1 MLWGAGIMPKIH
13 LKGKHLKTFLSMGE
27 RRSVSPAEVIALLK
41 KLEAEVSA
49 GGKHDKARLPTTR
62 YRTMV
67 PRGKI
72 SPGVAKSI
80 YDYMIR
86 HGVTAQGAYEYGE

>member
-1 MLWGAGIMPKIH
+1 MPKIQ
-13 LKGKHLKTFLSMGE
+13 LKGKHLKTFLAMRE
-27 RRSVSPAEVIALLK
+27 RNSVSPAEVIALLK
-41 KLEAEVSA
+41 KLEAEISS

-62 YRTMV
+62 YKAMV

-80 YDYMIR
+80 YDYLIK
-86 HGVTAQGAYEYGE
+86 HGVTTEGAYEYDS

>member
-1 MLWGAGIMPKIH
+1 MPEIR
-13 LKGKHLKTFLSMGE
+13 LKGKHLKTFLSMGS
-27 RRSVSPAEVIALLK
+27 RTSVSSDDVLSLLRKLDAEIT
-41 KLEAEVSA
+41 A
-49 GGKHDKARLPTTR
+49 GGKHSKACLPSTQ
-62 YRTMV
+62 YKTMV

-86 HGVTAQGAYEYGE
+86 HGVSAEGVYKYDNE

>member
-1 MLWGAGIMPKIH
+1 MPKIQ
-13 LKGKHLKTFLSMGE
+13 LKSKHLKTFMAMGE
-27 RRSVSPAEVIALLK
+27 RSSVSPAEVIALFR
-41 KLEAEVSA
+41 KLEAEISA

-86 HGVTAQGAYEYGE
+86 HGVTAEGAYEYGD

>member
-1 MLWGAGIMPKIH
+1 MPKIQ
-13 LKGKHLKTFLSMGE
+13 LKGKHLKTFVLMSG
-27 RRSVSPAEVIALLK
+27 RGSVSPAEVIALLK
-41 KLEAEVSA
+41 KLDAEISA

-86 HGVTAQGAYEYGE
+86 HGVTTQGVYEYDN

>member
-1 MLWGAGIMPKIH
+1 MPKIQ
-13 LKGKHLKTFLSMGE
+13 LKGKHLKTFLAMGE
-27 RRSVSPAEVIALLK
+27 RGSVSPTEVISLLR
-41 KLEAEVSA
+41 KLRAEISL

-67 PRGKI
+67 PRSKI
-72 SPGVAKSI
+72 STGVAKSI

-86 HGVTAQGAYEYGE
+86 HGVTAEGAYEYDD

>member
-1 MLWGAGIMPKIH
+1 MPKIQ
-13 LKGKHLKTFLSMGE
+13 LKGKHLKTFVLMSG
-27 RRSVSPAEVIALLK
+27 RGSASPAEVIALLK
-41 KLEAEVSA
+41 KLDAEIST
-49 GGKHDKARLPTTR
+49 GGKHDKARLPTTG

-80 YDYMIR
+80 YDYMVR
-86 HGVTAQGAYEYGE
+86 HGVTTKGVYEYDD

>member
-1 MLWGAGIMPKIH
+1 MPEIR
-13 LKGKHLKTFLSMGE
+13 LKGKHLKTFVLMSG
-27 RRSVSPAEVIALLK
+27 RGSVSPAEVISLLK
-41 KLEAEVSA
+41 KLGAEISA
-49 GGKHDKARLPTTR
+49 GGKHDKARLPTTG

-80 YDYMIR
+80 YDYMVR
-86 HGVTAQGAYEYGE
+86 CGVTTEGVYEYDD

>member
-1 MLWGAGIMPKIH
+1 MPKIQ
-13 LKGKHLKTFLSMGE
+13 LKGKNLKTFVLMSG
-27 RRSVSPAEVIALLK
+27 RGSVSSAEVISLLK
-41 KLEAEVSA
+41 KLDAEISA
-49 GGKHDKARLPTTR
+49 GSKHDKARLPTTR

-80 YDYMIR
+80 YDYMVR
-86 HGVTAQGAYEYGE
+86 HGVTTEGSYEYDD

>member
-1 MLWGAGIMPKIH
+1 MPKIQI
-13 LKGKHLKTFLSMGE
+13 KGKHLKTFVSMSG
-27 RRSVSPAEVIALLK
+27 RGSVSPVEVIALLK
-41 KLEAEVSA
+41 KLDAEISA
-49 GGKHDKARLPTTR
+49 GGKHDKARLPTTG

-80 YDYMIR
+80 YDYMVR
-86 HGVTAQGAYEYGE
+86 HGVTTKGVYEYDD

>member
-1 MLWGAGIMPKIH
+1 MPRIQ
-13 LKGKHLKTFLSMGE
+13 LKGKSLRTFLSMGE
-27 RRSVSPAEVIALLK
+27 RRSVSPADAIALLK
-41 KLEAEVSA
+41 KLDAEISA

-72 SPGVAKSI
+72 SLGVAKSI
-80 YDYMIR
+80 YDYLIR
-86 HGVTAQGAYEYGE
+86 PGVTAQGAYEYDN

>member
-1 MLWGAGIMPKIH
+1 MPKVQ
-13 LKGKHLKTFLSMGE
+13 LKGKHLKTFVSIG
-27 RRSVSPAEVIALLK
+27 RQGSVSPAEVISLLK
-41 KLEAEVSA
+41 KL
-49 GGKHDKARLPTTR
+49 GGEISTGRKHDKARLPTTG

-86 HGVTAQGAYEYGE
+86 CGVTTEGTYQYDE